1 MKMWIDREHM
11 WEAGGGVFAWLEA
24 DNAHTWDSLC
34 ITSDSSHK
42 NLFAKF
48 KDGKVI
54 MFRLLKL
61 DPKSNEFVYHL
72 DEQNDRI
79 PVNSRTT
86 GKCEVEL
93 SLDLH

>member
-1 MKMWIDREHM
+1 
-11 WEAGGGVFAWLEA
+11 
-24 DNAHTWDSLC
+24 
-34 ITSDSSHK
+34 
-42 NLFAKF
+42 
-48 KDGKVI
+48 